1 MPRHVSVR
9 AAHGDVHSLCA
20 QHVTARAWKHERAS
34 AGGGAAGVST
44 MGGAD
49 KSAAP
54 DAIRAAAPRFT
65 YIQKRR

>member
-1 MPRHVSVR
+1 MRRHVRVR

-49 KSAAP
+49 AWRGA
-54 DAIRAAAPRFT
+54 
-65 YIQKRR
+65 